1 MARET
6 PDRRNLNIPADFQ
19 AITNTTGRLD
29 NMISEGLIIA
39 YLVCIGLS
47 LLGYWKKS
55 LPVIFISSIGYLI
68 CGLQT
73 FQQINEI
80 LPMLLLLML
89 AVAQFIFVKKE
100 AA

>member
-1 MARET
+1 
-6 PDRRNLNIPADFQ
+6 
-19 AITNTTGRLD
+19 
-29 NMISEGLIIA
+29 MISEGLIIA
-39 YLVCIGLS
+39 FLVCVGLTIFAI
-47 LLGYWKKS
+47 YTKS
-55 LPVIFISSIGYLI
+55 LPVIFISSIGFLI